1 MLSTF
6 EKDMA
11 AFQKIREE
19 NNFGKLLAHAPYTM
33 NLAAANE
40 DTYEFAKMVIRE
52 DVKRMDSIGVE
63 YICFH
68 PGSHVG
74 GGVEEGTRK
83 IIEGLNQAITG
94 DMAAFQKIREENNF
108 GKLLAHAPYTMN
120 LAAANEDTYEFAKMV
135 IREDVKRMDSI
146 GVEYICFHPG
156 SHVGGGVEEGTRK
169 IIEGLNQAITGDEN
183 ITVLLETM
191 SGKGTEIGRSFEE
204 IRAIIDGVEHNER
217 MGVCMDTCHIFS
229 AGYDIVNDLDG
240 VLDEFDRVIGIDRL
254 KTIHLNDSM
263 MPFGKNKDRHAG
275 IGEGEIGMKA
285 LLEVINHPKLRD
297 IPFFLETPYDDEGHG
312 REITMLK
319 ENR

>member
-1 MLSTF
+1 MFTIGAHVSIAKGFKKAAQISVDIGANTF
-6 EKDMA
+6 QFFSRNPRGGNAKEFNEK
-11 AFQKIREE
+11 
-19 NNFGKLLAHAPYTM
+19 
-33 NLAAANE
+33 
-40 DTYEFAKMVIRE
+40 
-52 DVKRMDSIGVE
+52 
-63 YICFH
+63 
-68 PGSHVG
+68 
-74 GGVEEGTRK
+74 
-83 IIEGLNQAITG
+83 

-240 VLDEFDRVIGIDRL
+240 VLDEFDRVIGLDRL

-285 LLEVINHPKLRD
+285 LLEVVNHPKLRD

>member
-1 MLSTF
+1 MFTIGAHVSIAKGFKKAAQISVDIGANTF
-6 EKDMA
+6 QFFSRNPRGGNAKEFNEKDM
-11 AFQKIREE
+11 
-19 NNFGKLLAHAPYTM
+19 
-33 NLAAANE
+33 
-40 DTYEFAKMVIRE
+40 V
-52 DVKRMDSIGVE
+52 
-63 YICFH
+63 
-68 PGSHVG
+68 
-74 GGVEEGTRK
+74 
-83 IIEGLNQAITG
+83 
-94 DMAAFQKIREENNF
+94 AFQKIREENNF

-217 MGVCMDTCHIFS
+217 IGVCMDTCHIFS

-240 VLDEFDRVIGIDRL
+240 VLDEFDRVIGLDRL

-275 IGEGEIGMKA
+275 IGEGEKGMKA
-285 LLEVINHPKLRD
+285 LLEVVNHPKLRD

-312 REITMLK
+312 REIAMLK

>member
-1 MLSTF
+1 MFTIGAHVSIAKGFKKAAQISVDIGANTF
-6 EKDMA
+6 QFFSRNPRGGNAKEFNEKDMA

-83 IIEGLNQAITG
+83 I
-94 DMAAFQKIREENNF
+94 M
-108 GKLLAHAPYTMN
+108 
-120 LAAANEDTYEFAKMV
+120 
-135 IREDVKRMDSI
+135 
-146 GVEYICFHPG
+146 
-156 SHVGGGVEEGTRK
+156 
-169 IIEGLNQAITGDEN
+169 EGLNQAITGDEN

-217 MGVCMDTCHIFS
+217 IGVCMDTCHIFS

-240 VLDEFDRVIGIDRL
+240 VLDEFDRVIGLDRL

-285 LLEVINHPKLRD
+285 LLEVVNHPKLRD

-312 REITMLK
+312 REIAMLK

>member
-1 MLSTF
+1 MFTIGAHVSIAKGFKKAAQISVDIGANTF
-6 EKDMA
+6 QFFSRNPRGGNAKEFNEK
-11 AFQKIREE
+11 
-19 NNFGKLLAHAPYTM
+19 
-33 NLAAANE
+33 
-40 DTYEFAKMVIRE
+40 
-52 DVKRMDSIGVE
+52 
-63 YICFH
+63 
-68 PGSHVG
+68 
-74 GGVEEGTRK
+74 
-83 IIEGLNQAITG
+83 

-240 VLDEFDRVIGIDRL
+240 VLDEFDRVIGLDRL

-285 LLEVINHPKLRD
+285 LLEVVNHPKLRE

-312 REITMLK
+312 REIAMLK

>member
-1 MLSTF
+1 MFTIGSHISIAKGFKKAAQISVDIGANTF
-6 EKDMA
+6 QFFSRNPRGGNAKEFNEKDMA

-40 DTYEFAKMVIRE
+40 DTYEFAKMI
-52 DVKRMDSIGVE
+52 
-63 YICFH
+63 
-68 PGSHVG
+68 
-74 GGVEEGTRK
+74 
-83 IIEGLNQAITG
+83 
-94 DMAAFQKIREENNF
+94 
-108 GKLLAHAPYTMN
+108 
-120 LAAANEDTYEFAKMV
+120 

-240 VLDEFDRVIGIDRL
+240 VLDEFDRVIGLDRL

-285 LLEVINHPKLRD
+285 LLEVVNHPKLRD

>member
-1 MLSTF
+1 MFTIGAHVSIAKGFKKAAQISVDMGANTF
-6 EKDMA
+6 QFFSRNPRGGNAKDFNEKDMA
-11 AFQKIREE
+11 AFQEIRKE

-40 DTYEFAKMVIRE
+40 DTYEFAKMVIKE
-52 DVKRMDSIGVE
+52 DIKRMDSIGVE

-94 DMAAFQKIREENNF
+94 EE
-108 GKLLAHAPYTMN
+108 
-120 LAAANEDTYEFAKMV
+120 
-135 IREDVKRMDSI
+135 S
-146 GVEYICFHPG
+146 
-156 SHVGGGVEEGTRK
+156 
-169 IIEGLNQAITGDEN
+169 

-240 VLDEFDRVIGIDRL
+240 VLDEFDRVIGLDRL

-285 LLEVINHPKLRD
+285 LLEVVNHPKLRE

-312 REITMLK
+312 REIAMLK

>member
-1 MLSTF
+1 MFTIGAHVSIAKGFKKAAQISVDIGANTF
-6 EKDMA
+6 QFFSRNPRGGNAKEFNEKDM
-11 AFQKIREE
+11 
-19 NNFGKLLAHAPYTM
+19 
-33 NLAAANE
+33 
-40 DTYEFAKMVIRE
+40 D
-52 DVKRMDSIGVE
+52 
-63 YICFH
+63 
-68 PGSHVG
+68 
-74 GGVEEGTRK
+74 
-83 IIEGLNQAITG
+83 
-94 DMAAFQKIREENNF
+94 AFQKIREENNF

-217 MGVCMDTCHIFS
+217 IGVCMDTCHIFS

-240 VLDEFDRVIGIDRL
+240 VLDEFDRVIGLDRL

-285 LLEVINHPKLRD
+285 LLEVVNHPKLRD

-312 REITMLK
+312 REIAMLK

>member
-1 MLSTF
+1 MFTIGAHVSIAKGFKKAAQISVDIGANTF
-6 EKDMA
+6 QFFSRNPRGGNAKEFNEKDMA

-74 GGVEEGTRK
+74 
-83 IIEGLNQAITG
+83 
-94 DMAAFQKIREENNF
+94 
-108 GKLLAHAPYTMN
+108 
-120 LAAANEDTYEFAKMV
+120 
-135 IREDVKRMDSI
+135 S
-146 GVEYICFHPG
+146 
-156 SHVGGGVEEGTRK
+156 GVEEGTRK

-240 VLDEFDRVIGIDRL
+240 VLDEFDRVIGLDRL

-285 LLEVINHPKLRD
+285 LLEVVNHPKLRD

-312 REITMLK
+312 REIAMLK

>member
-1 MLSTF
+1 MFTIGAHVSIAKGFKKAAQISVDIGANTF
-6 EKDMA
+6 QFFSRNPRGGNAKEFNEK
-11 AFQKIREE
+11 
-19 NNFGKLLAHAPYTM
+19 
-33 NLAAANE
+33 
-40 DTYEFAKMVIRE
+40 
-52 DVKRMDSIGVE
+52 
-63 YICFH
+63 
-68 PGSHVG
+68 
-74 GGVEEGTRK
+74 
-83 IIEGLNQAITG
+83 

-204 IRAIIDGVEHNER
+204 IRAIIDGVENNER

-240 VLDEFDRVIGIDRL
+240 VLDEFDRVIGLDRL

-285 LLEVINHPKLRD
+285 LLEVVNHPKLRD

-312 REITMLK
+312 REIAMLK

>member
-1 MLSTF
+1 MFTIGAHVSIAKGFKKAAQISVDIGANTF
-6 EKDMA
+6 QFFSRNPRGGNAKEFNEKDMA

-52 DVKRMDSIGVE
+52 D
-63 YICFH
+63 
-68 PGSHVG
+68 
-74 GGVEEGTRK
+74 
-83 IIEGLNQAITG
+83 
-94 DMAAFQKIREENNF
+94 
-108 GKLLAHAPYTMN
+108 
-120 LAAANEDTYEFAKMV
+120 
-135 IREDVKRMDSI
+135 KRMDSI

-240 VLDEFDRVIGIDRL
+240 VLDEFDRVIGLDRL

-285 LLEVINHPKLRD
+285 LLEIVNHPKLRD

-312 REITMLK
+312 REIAMLK

>member
-1 MLSTF
+1 MFTIGAHVSIAKGFKKAAQISVDIGANTF
-6 EKDMA
+6 QFFSRNPRGGNAKEFNEKDM
-11 AFQKIREE
+11 E
-19 NNFGKLLAHAPYTM
+19 
-33 NLAAANE
+33 
-40 DTYEFAKMVIRE
+40 
-52 DVKRMDSIGVE
+52 
-63 YICFH
+63 
-68 PGSHVG
+68 
-74 GGVEEGTRK
+74 
-83 IIEGLNQAITG
+83 
-94 DMAAFQKIREENNF
+94 AFQKIREENNF

-217 MGVCMDTCHIFS
+217 IGVCMDTCHIFS

-240 VLDEFDRVIGIDRL
+240 VLDEFDRVIGLDKL

-285 LLEVINHPKLRD
+285 LLEVVNHPKLRD

-312 REITMLK
+312 REIAMLK

>member
-1 MLSTF
+1 MFTIGAHVSIAKGFKKAAQISVDMGANTF
-6 EKDMA
+6 QFFSRNPRGGNAKEFNEKDMA
-11 AFQKIREE
+11 AFQEIRKE

-40 DTYEFAKMVIRE
+40 DTYEFAKMVIKE
-52 DVKRMDSIGVE
+52 DIKRMDSIGVE

-74 GGVEEGTRK
+74 GGVEEGTK
-83 IIEGLNQAITG
+83 
-94 DMAAFQKIREENNF
+94 
-108 GKLLAHAPYTMN
+108 
-120 LAAANEDTYEFAKMV
+120 
-135 IREDVKRMDSI
+135 
-146 GVEYICFHPG
+146 
-156 SHVGGGVEEGTRK
+156 K

-240 VLDEFDRVIGIDRL
+240 VLDEFDRVIGLDRL

-285 LLEVINHPKLRD
+285 LLEVVNHPKLRE

-312 REITMLK
+312 REIAMLK

>member
-1 MLSTF
+1 MFTIGAHVSIAKGFKKAAQISVDIGANTF
-6 EKDMA
+6 QFFSRNPRGGNAKEFNEKDME

-63 YICFH
+63 YICFY
-68 PGSHVG
+68 PGS
-74 GGVEEGTRK
+74 
-83 IIEGLNQAITG
+83 N
-94 DMAAFQKIREENNF
+94 
-108 GKLLAHAPYTMN
+108 
-120 LAAANEDTYEFAKMV
+120 
-135 IREDVKRMDSI
+135 
-146 GVEYICFHPG
+146 
-156 SHVGGGVEEGTRK
+156 VGGGVEEGTRK

-240 VLDEFDRVIGIDRL
+240 VLDEFDRVIGLDRL

-285 LLEVINHPKLRD
+285 LLEVVNHPKLRD

-312 REITMLK
+312 REIAMLK

>member
-1 MLSTF
+1 MFTIGAHVSIAKGFKKAAQISVDIGANTF
-6 EKDMA
+6 QFFSRNPRGGNAKEFNEKDME

-74 GGVEEGTRK
+74 GG
-83 IIEGLNQAITG
+83 
-94 DMAAFQKIREENNF
+94 D
-108 GKLLAHAPYTMN
+108 
-120 LAAANEDTYEFAKMV
+120 
-135 IREDVKRMDSI
+135 
-146 GVEYICFHPG
+146 
-156 SHVGGGVEEGTRK
+156 EEGTRK

-240 VLDEFDRVIGIDRL
+240 VLDEFDRVIGLDRL

-285 LLEVINHPKLRD
+285 LLEVVNHPKLRD

-312 REITMLK
+312 REIAMLK